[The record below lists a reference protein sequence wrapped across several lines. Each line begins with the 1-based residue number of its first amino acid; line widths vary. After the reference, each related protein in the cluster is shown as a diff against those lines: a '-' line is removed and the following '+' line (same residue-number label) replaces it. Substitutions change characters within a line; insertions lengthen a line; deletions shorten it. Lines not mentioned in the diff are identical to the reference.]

1 MGNRVKPKGSMYS
14 LINPPENCTVLQRLA
29 WPLAISLILHL
40 SVLLLINH
48 RHHNSYSPIRLTVN
62 LMHIARALPE
72 KIVHTES
79 HAPVQKAHKRITAS
93 HDADKAPALAQT
105 SEFKIPKPSG
115 TLDTAAILKQ
125 VKDYTTQEDRTA
137 PPMPDIYGEYY
148 GTYDGYD
155 KGTFS
160 VHLDSTG
167 HVLGSGQSN
176 RLDAITFVIRG
187 EVAANGLIRMIS
199 IGVVEGAQFT
209 GKLDLRTRK
218 FSGSWTWRD
227 VSGSFSG
234 QHE

>member
-1 MGNRVKPKGSMYS
+1 MHS
-14 LINPPENCTVLQRLA
+14 LIDPSENCTLMQRLA

-40 SVLLLINH
+40 SVLFLINH
-48 RHHNSYSPIRLTVN
+48 RHHNTYSPIRLTVN
-62 LMHIARALPE
+62 LMHLARALPK

-79 HAPVQKAHKRITAS
+79 HAPAQEIHKRIARS
-93 HDADKAPALAQT
+93 HEAGKISALAEA
-105 SEFKIPKPSG
+105 SELKTPEPTGS
-115 TLDTAAILKQ
+115 LDTAAILQQ
-125 VKDYTTQEDRTA
+125 VKDYTIKEYRTA
-137 PPMPDIYGEYY
+137 PPTPDIYGEYY
-148 GTYDGYD
+148 GIYDGYD

-160 VHLDSTG
+160 VHLDSNG

-187 EVAANGLIRMIS
+187 EVAANGLIEMIS
-199 IGVVEGAQFT
+199 IGVVEGARFT

-218 FSGSWTWRD
+218 FTGSWTWRE